1 MSPSPG
7 FWRGKRVLLT
17 GHTGFKG
24 AWLGHWLARLGA
36 SVSGLALAPDTEPS
50 LFRQSGLEA
59 RLTSRL
65 GDIRDLDI
73 VRRSVAAARPE
84 IVLHLAAQAL
94 VRRSYAD
101 PIGTFATNVQGTAHV
116 LEACR
121 GVDGLR
127 VIVSVTSD
135 KCYQERAH
143 AAPYREDDPLG
154 GGDPYSTSKAG
165 AELVTASWR
174 RAFFATATPPVAV
187 ATARAGNVIGGGDWS
202 ADRLI
207 PDCVR
212 AFAAGKPVEL
222 RNPRAVRPWQHV
234 LEPLSGYLVLAERLW
249 TDASAAEG
257 WNFGPVDG
265 DALPVSAVVERVAT
279 RWGGGAAWT
288 VQPGEHPHEAA
299 ELRLDSTKARTRL
312 GWAPRLGIEQALD
325 WTIDWY
331 RRSAAGESAAALIE
345 AQLAAY
351 ATQGVPA

>member
-17 GHTGFKG
+17 GHTGFMG
-24 AWLGHWLARLGA
+24 AWLGHWLVRLGA

-50 LFRQSGLEA
+50 LFRQSGLET
-59 RLTSRL
+59 RLASRL
-65 GDIRDLDI
+65 GDIRDLDT
-73 VRRSVAAARPE
+73 VRRCVAEARPE

-101 PIGTFATNVQGTAHV
+101 PVGTFATNVQGTAHV

-121 GVDGLR
+121 GLAGLR

-154 GGDPYSTSKAG
+154 GGDPYATSKAG
-165 AELVTASWR
+165 AELVTASYR
-174 RAFFATATPPVAV
+174 RAYFATATPPVAV

-212 AFAAGKPVEL
+212 AFAANRPVEL

-234 LEPLSGYLVLAERLW
+234 LEPL
-249 TDASAAEG
+249 
-257 WNFGPVDG
+257 
-265 DALPVSAVVERVAT
+265 
-279 RWGGGAAWT
+279 
-288 VQPGEHPHEAA
+288 
-299 ELRLDSTKARTRL
+299 
-312 GWAPRLGIEQALD
+312 
-325 WTIDWY
+325 
-331 RRSAAGESAAALIE
+331 
-345 AQLAAY
+345 
-351 ATQGVPA
+351 

>member
-1 MSPSPG
+1 
-7 FWRGKRVLLT
+7 VLLT

-24 AWLGHWLARLGA
+24 GWLGHWLTRLGA
-36 SVSGLALAPDTEPS
+36 SVGGLALAPDTEPS
-50 LFRQSGLEA
+50 LFRQSGLET

-65 GDIRDLDI
+65 GDIRDLAT
-73 VRRSVAAARPE
+73 VRNAVAATKPQ

-101 PIGTFATNVQGTAHV
+101 PVGTYATNVVGTAHV

-135 KCYQERAH
+135 KCYQERKH

-154 GGDPYSTSKAG
+154 GGDPYSSSKAA
-165 AELVTASWR
+165 AELVTASFR
-174 RAFFATATPPVAV
+174 QAYFAGATPPVAI

-222 RNPRAVRPWQHV
+222 RNPDAVRPWQHV
-234 LEPLSGYLVLAERLW
+234 LEPLAGYLALAERLW
-249 TDASAAEG
+249 ADPTAAEG
-257 WNFGPVDG
+257 WNFGPDER
-265 DALPVSAVVERVAT
+265 DALPVAGVVERMAA
-279 RWGGGAAWT
+279 RWGDGARWT
-288 VQPGEHPHEAA
+288 SQPGTHPYEAA

-312 GWAPRLGIEQALD
+312 GWTPRLGIEQALD

-331 RRSAAGESAAALIE
+331 RRSAAGEPAAALLDQQIAAYE
-345 AQLAAY
+345 AQEVAA
-351 ATQGVPA
+351 